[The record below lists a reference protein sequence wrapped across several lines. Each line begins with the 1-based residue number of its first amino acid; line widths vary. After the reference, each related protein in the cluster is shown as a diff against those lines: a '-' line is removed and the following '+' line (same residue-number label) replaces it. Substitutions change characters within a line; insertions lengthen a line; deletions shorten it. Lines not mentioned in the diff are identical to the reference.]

1 MRRCPDGAAIIAA
14 SARAM
19 NADSDRDSE
28 MRTSKQ
34 DHHRTSGRRVHIGV
48 TARAGSL
55 HSVASAAASVH
66 ELIRIDR
73 LVRADDEVL
82 YADAGDQGANRLRR

>member
-1 MRRCPDGAAIIAA
+1 VRRCPDGAAIIAA

-34 DHHRTSGRRVHIGV
+34 DHH
-48 TARAGSL
+48 
-55 HSVASAAASVH
+55 
-66 ELIRIDR
+66 
-73 LVRADDEVL
+73 
-82 YADAGDQGANRLRR
+82 